1 MQKVY
6 CFKCD
11 KDVEPLLTT
20 QNNTYI
26 IRNQKVNVL
35 EQVYN
40 CSVCGTELINDN
52 LNESLYKIY
61 DAYLNIYGLSFKKLK
76 EIRNS
81 YNLSQD
87 LFAKALGFSKR
98 TIIRYEHAESLPQ
111 KQALLTYKKIEN
123 NKAAFLEILKNNKD
137 LMNKND
143 YHKIYNLIKAELD
156 LKTINAFLYML
167 DNNYLTKT
175 QIMKNFFAIDFEA
188 FKKFSKP
195 ITSLKYAHGTYG
207 PIIDNQSIYLQFL
220 IHQNYLEFVNNEEDK
235 ILFKPAQD
243 YDLSLFTEEEI
254 NIMDK
259 VKTKL
264 KNKSASELTDWS
276 HLFKGWIK
284 TKDGEIIN
292 YSYAQDFDLNKNW

>member
-98 TIIRYEHAESLPQ
+98 TIIRYEQAESLPQ

-123 NKAAFLEILKNNKD
+123 NKAAFL
-137 LMNKND
+137 
-143 YHKIYNLIKAELD
+143 
-156 LKTINAFLYML
+156 
-167 DNNYLTKT
+167 
-175 QIMKNFFAIDFEA
+175 
-188 FKKFSKP
+188 
-195 ITSLKYAHGTYG
+195 
-207 PIIDNQSIYLQFL
+207 
-220 IHQNYLEFVNNEEDK
+220 
-235 ILFKPAQD
+235 
-243 YDLSLFTEEEI
+243 
-254 NIMDK
+254 
-259 VKTKL
+259 
-264 KNKSASELTDWS
+264 
-276 HLFKGWIK
+276 
-284 TKDGEIIN
+284 
-292 YSYAQDFDLNKNW
+292 